1 MTIKDI
7 SFILFVKNEPLRG
20 SYNLGEHLKYRK
32 KLIEYCENVPI
43 SSLNV
48 EVDKYLRSSNNG

>member
-7 SFILFVKNEPLRG
+7 SYILFVKNEPLLG
-20 SYNLGEHLKYRK
+20 SYNLGGHLKYRK
-32 KLIEYCENVPI
+32 NLIKYCENVPI